1 MTIERA
7 IRWIL
12 GLVLLLLVIIEGV
25 WFFNGRALR
34 EAEAA
39 VQHTLDVQNDLER
52 LLNAV
57 QDTETAY
64 RGFVITGLDSY
75 LEPDA
80 AGRRA
85 APALLDDLATKTGGS
100 PAQQQRLA
108 DLRALIRDKFAFGA
122 RAVAARRSDGV
133 GAASALVAGGTGKRQ
148 MDAIRNLVDALREDE
163 QRVLASRRA
172 SVDARTR
179 RATVVGATAAAILAF
194 GVIIFLMFVRRDM
207 AARARITEALRRSE
221 ETMRAS
227 TVLLGRSNR
236 DLQDFAMIAS
246 HDLQEPLRKI
256 QMFGDRL
263 HDVSSATM
271 SAEGLDYLRRMQ
283 SAAYRGQV
291 LIEGLLTYSRVTTKA
306 QPTAAVDLGV
316 VARDVVD
323 DLEARLAAVGGHVSI
338 GALPTIEADAVQ
350 MRQLFQNLIGNA
362 LKFHRDGEPPRIT
375 IDARR
380 LAAANH
386 AADDDRERWVISFAD
401 NGVGFDEKYLDR
413 IFKLFQRLH
422 ERQTY
427 EGAGMGLAICRKI
440 VERHGGSITARSAP
454 GLGSTFL
461 VTLPNRQRP
470 METNV

>member
-1 MTIERA
+1 
-7 IRWIL
+7 
-12 GLVLLLLVIIEGV
+12 
-25 WFFNGRALR
+25 
-34 EAEAA
+34 
-39 VQHTLDVQNDLER
+39 
-52 LLNAV
+52 
-57 QDTETAY
+57 
-64 RGFVITGLDSY
+64 
-75 LEPDA
+75 
-80 AGRRA
+80 
-85 APALLDDLATKTGGS
+85 
-100 PAQQQRLA
+100 
-108 DLRALIRDKFAFGA
+108 
-122 RAVAARRSDGV
+122 
-133 GAASALVAGGTGKRQ
+133 
-148 MDAIRNLVDALREDE
+148 
-163 QRVLASRRA
+163 
-172 SVDARTR
+172 
-179 RATVVGATAAAILAF
+179 
-194 GVIIFLMFVRRDM
+194 
-207 AARARITEALRRSE
+207 
-221 ETMRAS
+221 MRAS

-470 METNV
+470 METTA